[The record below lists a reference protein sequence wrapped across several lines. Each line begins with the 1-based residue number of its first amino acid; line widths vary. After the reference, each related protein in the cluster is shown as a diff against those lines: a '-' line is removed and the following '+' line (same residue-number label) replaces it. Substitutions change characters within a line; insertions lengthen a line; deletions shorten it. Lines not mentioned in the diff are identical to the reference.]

1 MNLECFVQIHTNYCQ
16 QLVDVCAF
24 HDEKSVIG
32 GSNGGEYQAIGP
44 VQHAQIYS
52 YYTHSSTY

>member
-44 VQHAQIYS
+44 VQHA
-52 YYTHSSTY
+52 